1 MIRSIIQ
8 QQSKSIF
15 RFNLIYQSSQGVN
28 RLFVLLFKN
37 TTDATVYTKHYL
49 ATVEL
54 DDYNVKIDEQNFF
67 DQPVK
72 TTLRIYVYAT

>member
-1 MIRSIIQ
+1 M
-8 QQSKSIF
+8 
-15 RFNLIYQSSQGVN
+15 
-28 RLFVLLFKN
+28 FKN

-72 TTLRIYVYAT
+72 TTLRIYVYTTWHNGKIATSQRDHYTTSCLLH